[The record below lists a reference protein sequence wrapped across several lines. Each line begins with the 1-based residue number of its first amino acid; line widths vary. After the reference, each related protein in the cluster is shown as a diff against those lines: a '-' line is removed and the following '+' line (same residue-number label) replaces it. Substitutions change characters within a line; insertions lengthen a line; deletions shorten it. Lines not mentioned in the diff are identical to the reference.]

1 MIWVYLLFCDDN
13 RRCPQFLFLFFKC
26 WGTLG
31 IGPEQSK
38 AGILEFYIPSQNSNT
53 SMIFF
58 FPKFCVILLNMTWCL
73 WLNSAMLWN
82 YTCVSNFAIFIQ
94 LILQYD
100 GKFFLLY
107 CGKSYYYT
115 CQVLS
120 MVGFNVLSPSQVE
133 HASLVLQ
140 NYIG

>member
-13 RRCPQFLFLFFKC
+13 RRCPQFLFLFSNVEEL
-26 WGTLG
+26 WELVLNS
-31 IGPEQSK
+31 QRQ
-38 AGILEFYIPSQNSNT
+38 EFLNFIYLLKIP
-53 SMIFF
+53 IHRWFF
-58 FPKFCVILLNMTWCL
+58 FPKFCVILFNMTWCL

-82 YTCVSNFAIFIQ
+82 YSCVSNFAIFIQ